1 MGCACA
7 HDSKL
12 SRDALGEEE
21 VANYESGLIFAS
33 LPATKTA
40 TEVLVFSHAFWMNGK
55 QIRDLLKALGTDG
68 RFLDE
73 ENTPK
78 HHFFELFRDRKK
90 YNARKITLLGVM
102 LGSGSAARKAE
113 ILFGLYRTDEEQCDL
128 TAAQVFQLSQDAC
141 EVALLALPQYAA
153 LELEQSND
161 DSGLA
166 KLTRYVEKLTASL
179 PATVERLAD
188 ALLQKSDNVSEVHLK
203 ARIAGSEAKALCS
216 AAELRLLSLSN
227 VQQTKPRTSDSA
239 HRPRLSSSSG
249 TSEKTPPWK

>member
-7 HDSKL
+7 HDSKI

-21 VANYESGLIFAS
+21 VANFESALVFAS

-68 RFLDE
+68 RFME
-73 ENTPK
+73 EEEAPK
-78 HHFFELFRDRKK
+78 HRLFQLFRDRKK

-113 ILFGLYRTDEEQCDL
+113 ILFGLYRVDEDQCDL
-128 TAAQVFQLSQDAC
+128 TAAQVFQLVQDAC
-141 EVALLALPQYAA
+141 EVALLALPEYAR
-153 LELEQSND
+153 LELELLED
-161 DSGLA
+161 ISGLA
-166 KLTRYVEKLTASL
+166 KLTRYAEKLTARL
-179 PATVERLAD
+179 PATVERLAE
-188 ALLQKSDNVSEVHLK
+188 ALLQKSDQVSEVHLK
-203 ARIAGSEAKALCS
+203 ARVAGSEAKVLCS
-216 AAELRLLSLSN
+216 AAELRLLSISN
-227 VQQTKPRTSDSA
+227 SQPMERRSESA

-249 TSEKTPPWK
+249 TSEKTPPRK

>member
-21 VANYESGLIFAS
+21 VANFESSLIFAA

-40 TEVLVFSHAFWMNGK
+40 TEVLVFSHAFWMNGR
-55 QIRDLLKALGTDG
+55 QIRDLLKALGTDS

-73 ENTPK
+73 EGTPK
-78 HHFFELFRDRKK
+78 HRFFELFRDRKK

-128 TAAQVFQLSQDAC
+128 TSAQVFQLSQDAC
-141 EVALLALPQYAA
+141 EVALLALPQYAT
-153 LELEQSND
+153 LELELMD
-161 DSGLA
+161 DGSGLA
-166 KLTRYVEKLTASL
+166 KLTRYAEKLTASL
-179 PATVERLAD
+179 PATVERLAE
-188 ALLQKSDNVSEVHLK
+188 ALLQKSDIVSEVHLK
-203 ARIAGSEAKALCS
+203 ARVAGSEAKALCS
-216 AAELRLLSLSN
+216 ATELRLLSLSN
-227 VQQTKPRTSDSA
+227 VQQSKPHPSES

-249 TSEKTPPWK
+249 TSEKASPWK